1 MEVFKIFGT
10 LGLRDNEYRTG
21 LSRAEQQGQ
30 RASGNINRGFQNTGS
45 MFSNMGIAA
54 GGFGASMLG
63 MAGVTVGVGAAI
75 AGTVSAGANFEKTM
89 STVKAM
95 TGATGD
101 QMEAM
106 TKQAKD
112 LGADTKFS
120 ASEAAEGMA
129 FLGMAGFKTNDI
141 MKAMPGML
149 NLAAAGQLDLGR
161 AADIAS
167 NIMAGFSIDAGQ
179 AGHASD
185 VLAFAASNSNTS
197 VEQLGEAMKYASG
210 TASTVGLG
218 LEETTAAMMSM
229 ADVGLQGSVAGQA
242 FATSLGRLA
251 KPSKEAQKAIDGM
264 NISFFDQQGKIK
276 PLPSIIA
283 ELEKGMGG
291 MTEQQ
296 KTATLQTIFGAEAF
310 KNWAALLKTGSST
323 LEENTNKLK
332 DSNGAA
338 QTMADTMN
346 DNLIGRWDSFTS
358 KLEGLAITIFE
369 RVAPALVGLLTG
381 AEAAVTGFDQFIQA
395 LIPLDSMMGGIVNIT
410 EALSLMWKTAGGD
423 SEAGIQA
430 VDLMTKLG
438 LSPEMQEM
446 AMSVIFN
453 ISNGID
459 LLKALVAGDWG
470 AASNI
475 AEKLG
480 MSPETQAQII
490 GIAASIHGAIS
501 GLVSGV
507 MSVVSAMAPVVM
519 SIVGSIWSFIQGV
532 FSIMAPYIQAAI
544 NGIASFTSEILGRI
558 ASFWEQNGTQ
568 ISQAVSIAFNFI
580 QSIISAVMPIIA
592 FIIQGTWEGI
602 KSVISGALDIIMGVI
617 KVFSSALT
625 GDWTGVWEGIK
636 QILSGA
642 WDLMWGIVDLGIG
655 KVTELVTKFVPGLKG
670 IFEPVRDFLA
680 KPFELA
686 WDAIKKVID
695 WIKEGW
701 STVSGIIDSVKGGA
715 SAVGDFVGGLV
726 GRSAPAPQG
735 VAPVN
740 GFASGGIFK
749 PNQERMIKIGDA
761 KSYDEAVLPLN
772 DGTLGKIGERIAGTM
787 QGGGGG
793 NYKIVI
799 QPQPIIL
806 NGRQI
811 AKAAGQEI
819 NRELGFQRGREVRV

>member
-30 RASGNINRGFQNTGS
+30 RASNSINKGFKNTGS
-45 MFSNMGIAA
+45 MFSGMGVAA
-54 GGFGASMLG
+54 GGFGASMMG
-63 MAGVTVGVGAAI
+63 MAGITVGVGAAL
-75 AGTVSAGANFEKTM
+75 AGTVSAGANFEKTL
-89 STVKAM
+89 SSVKAM
-95 TGATGD
+95 TGATD
-101 QMEAM
+101 EQMAAM
-106 TKQAKD
+106 TKQAKT

-120 ASEAAEGMA
+120 ASQAAEGMA

-149 NLAAAGQLDLGR
+149 NLAAAGSLDLGR

-210 TASTVGLG
+210 TASTIGLG

-251 KPSKEAQKAIDGM
+251 KPTGEAKKVIDGL
-264 NISFFDQQGKIK
+264 NLSFFDQQGKIK
-276 PLPSIIA
+276 PLPDIIG

-310 KNWAALLKTGSST
+310 KNWAALLKTGSDK
-323 LEENTNKLK
+323 LRENTQALK
-332 DSNGAA
+332 DSDGAA
-338 QTMADTMN
+338 KEMADTMN
-346 DNLIGRWDSFTS
+346 DNLIGKWDSFKS

-369 RVAPALVGLLTG
+369 RLAPALLGILAG
-381 AEAAVTGFDQFIQA
+381 AEAAVVGIDKFIQSF
-395 LIPLDSMMGGIVNIT
+395 IPLDSMMTGILSIT
-410 EALSLMWKTAGGD
+410 NALDLMWRTAGGD
-423 SEAGIQA
+423 SQSGIQA
-430 VDLMTKLG
+430 VDLMTAMG

-446 AMSVIFN
+446 AMSVIYN
-453 ISNGID
+453 IRNGID
-459 LLKALVAGDWG
+459 MLKALVAGDWG
-470 AASNI
+470 MARGI
-475 AEKLG
+475 GEKLG
-480 MSPETQAQII
+480 ISPETTEQLIMLT
-490 GIAASIHGAIS
+490 ASIYGAVNNVIEGIKN
-501 GLVSGV
+501 GL
-507 MSVVSAMAPVVM
+507 AAFAPVVM
-519 SIVGSIWSFIQGV
+519 SIIGNIWSFISGV
-532 FSIMAPYIQAAI
+532 FAIMLPYITSAI
-544 NGIASFTSEILGRI
+544 QSISSFTKGALDQI
-558 ASFWEQNGTQ
+558 AAFWRDNGTQ
-568 ISQAVSIAFNFI
+568 ISQAVSVAFSFI
-580 QSIISAVMPIIA
+580 QSVISAVMPIIS
-592 FIIQGTWEGI
+592 FIISSTWESI
-602 KSVISGALDIIMGVI
+602 KSVINGALNIIMGLI
-617 KVFSSALT
+617 KVFASVLT
-625 GDWTGVWEGIK
+625 GDWRGAWEGIK

-642 WDLMWGIVDLGIG
+642 WDAMWGIVGLWTG
-655 KVTELVTKFVPGLKG
+655 KITGLVSKFVPGLG
-670 IFEPVRDFLA
+670 SIFKPVTKLISE
-680 KPFELA
+680 PFELA
-686 WDAIKKVID
+686 WKAVEKVVG
-695 WIKEGW
+695 WITKAWDGI
-701 STVSGIIDSVKGGA
+701 SGILGKVKEGA
-715 SAVGDFVGGLV
+715 SAVGGFVGGLV
-726 GRSAPAPQG
+726 SAPARAA
-735 VAPVN
+735 APVN

-772 DGTLGKIGERIAGTM
+772 NSTLGKIGDRIAETM
-787 QGGGGG
+787 NGGGGSETIII
-793 NYKIVI
+793 K
-799 QPQPIIL
+799 PQPIIL

>member
-30 RASGNINRGFQNTGS
+30 RASNSINKGFKNTGS
-45 MFSNMGIAA
+45 MFSGMGVAA
-54 GGFGASMLG
+54 GGFGASMMG
-63 MAGVTVGVGAAI
+63 MAGITVGVGAAL
-75 AGTVSAGANFEKTM
+75 AGTVSAGANFEKTL
-89 STVKAM
+89 SSVKAM
-95 TGATGD
+95 TGATD
-101 QMEAM
+101 EQMAAM
-106 TKQAKD
+106 TKQAKA

-120 ASEAAEGMA
+120 ASQAAEGMA

-149 NLAAAGQLDLGR
+149 NLAAAGSLDLGR

-210 TASTVGLG
+210 TASTIGLG

-251 KPSKEAQKAIDGM
+251 KPTGEAKKVIDGL
-264 NISFFDQQGKIK
+264 NLSFFDQQGKIK
-276 PLPSIIA
+276 PLPDIIG

-310 KNWAALLKTGSST
+310 KNWAALLKTGSDK
-323 LEENTNKLK
+323 LRENTQALK
-332 DSNGAA
+332 DSDGAA
-338 QTMADTMN
+338 KEMADTMN
-346 DNLIGRWDSFTS
+346 DNLIGKWDSFKS

-369 RVAPALVGLLTG
+369 RLAPALLGILAG
-381 AEAAVTGFDQFIQA
+381 AEAAVVGIDKFIQSF
-395 LIPLDSMMGGIVNIT
+395 IPLDSMMTGILSIT
-410 EALSLMWKTAGGD
+410 NALDLMWRTAGGD
-423 SEAGIQA
+423 SQSGIQA
-430 VDLMTKLG
+430 VDLMTAMG

-446 AMSVIFN
+446 AMSVIYN
-453 ISNGID
+453 IRNGID
-459 LLKALVAGDWG
+459 MLKALVAGDWG
-470 AASNI
+470 MARGI
-475 AEKLG
+475 GEKLG
-480 MSPETQAQII
+480 ISPETTEQLIMLT
-490 GIAASIHGAIS
+490 ASIYGAVNNVIEGIKN
-501 GLVSGV
+501 GL
-507 MSVVSAMAPVVM
+507 AAFAPVVM
-519 SIVGSIWSFIQGV
+519 SIIGNIWSFISGV
-532 FSIMAPYIQAAI
+532 FAIMLPYITSAI
-544 NGIASFTSEILGRI
+544 QSISSFTKGALDQI
-558 ASFWEQNGTQ
+558 AAFWRDNGTQ
-568 ISQAVSIAFNFI
+568 ISQAVSVAFSFI
-580 QSIISAVMPIIA
+580 QSVISAVMPIIS
-592 FIIQGTWEGI
+592 FIISSTWESI
-602 KSVISGALDIIMGVI
+602 KSVINGALNIIMGLI
-617 KVFSSALT
+617 KVFASVLT
-625 GDWTGVWEGIK
+625 GDWRGAWEGIK

-642 WDLMWGIVDLGIG
+642 WDAMWGIVGLWTG
-655 KVTELVTKFVPGLKG
+655 KITGLVSKFVPGLG
-670 IFEPVRDFLA
+670 SIFKPVTKLISE
-680 KPFELA
+680 PFELA
-686 WDAIKKVID
+686 WKAVEKVVG
-695 WIKEGW
+695 WITKAWDGI
-701 STVSGIIDSVKGGA
+701 SGILGKVKEGA
-715 SAVGDFVGGLV
+715 SAVGGFVGGLV
-726 GRSAPAPQG
+726 SAPARAA
-735 VAPVN
+735 APVN

-772 DGTLGKIGERIAGTM
+772 NSTLGKIGDRIAETM
-787 QGGGGG
+787 NGGGGSETIII
-793 NYKIVI
+793 K
-799 QPQPIIL
+799 PQPIIL

>member
-30 RASGNINRGFQNTGS
+30 RASNSINKGFKNTGS
-45 MFSNMGIAA
+45 MFSGMGVAA
-54 GGFGASMLG
+54 GGFGASMMG
-63 MAGVTVGVGAAI
+63 MAGITVGVGAAL
-75 AGTVSAGANFEKTM
+75 AGTVSAGANFEKTL
-89 STVKAM
+89 SSVKAM
-95 TGATGD
+95 TGATD
-101 QMEAM
+101 EQMAAM
-106 TKQAKD
+106 TKQAKA

-120 ASEAAEGMA
+120 ASQAAEGMA

-149 NLAAAGQLDLGR
+149 NLAAAGSLDLGR

-210 TASTVGLG
+210 TASTIGLG

-251 KPSKEAQKAIDGM
+251 KPTGEAKKVIDGL
-264 NISFFDQQGKIK
+264 NLSFFDQQGKIK
-276 PLPSIIA
+276 PLPDIIG
-283 ELEKGMGG
+283 ELEKGMNG

-310 KNWAALLKTGSST
+310 KNWAALLKTGSDK
-323 LEENTNKLK
+323 LRENTQALK
-332 DSNGAA
+332 DSDGAA
-338 QTMADTMN
+338 KKMADTMN
-346 DNLIGRWDSFTS
+346 DNLIGKWDSFKS

-369 RVAPALVGLLTG
+369 RLAPALLGILAG
-381 AEAAVTGFDQFIQA
+381 AEAAVVGIDKFIQA
-395 LIPLDSMMGGIVNIT
+395 LIPMDSMIAGVTNLT
-410 EALSLMWKTAGGD
+410 TALGLMWKTASGD
-423 SEAGIQA
+423 GDAGIQA
-430 VDLMTKLG
+430 VDLMTKMG

-446 AMSVIFN
+446 AMSVIYN

-459 LLKALVAGDWG
+459 MLKALVAGDWG
-470 AASNI
+470 TARGI
-475 AEKLG
+475 GEKLG
-480 MSPETQAQII
+480 ISPETVDQII
-490 GIAASIHGAIS
+490 ELTASIFGAVNNLIEGIEN
-501 GLVSGV
+501 GL
-507 MSVVSAMAPVVM
+507 AAFAPVVM
-519 SIVGSIWSFIQGV
+519 GIAEEVWNFIKGV
-532 FSIMAPYIQAAI
+532 FEEMLPYITAAVQDI
-544 NGIASFTSEILGRI
+544 SSFLKENLDKIAE
-558 ASFWEQNGTQ
+558 FWKENGTQ
-568 ISQAVSIAFNFI
+568 IKEAVKTAFEFI
-580 QSIISAVMPIIA
+580 KGVIEVVMPIIA
-592 FIIQGTWEGI
+592 EIISSTWEAI
-602 KSVISGALDIIMGVI
+602 KSIISGALDIIMGII

-625 GDWTGVWEGIK
+625 GDWKGVWEGIK
-636 QILSGA
+636 QIFSGA
-642 WDLMWGIVDLGIG
+642 WDIITGLFTLYIG
-655 KVTELVTKFVPGLKG
+655 KVTGMVGKFIPGLGKL
-670 IFEPVRDFLA
+670 FKPVEKLIS
-680 KPFELA
+680 KPFEMAWKAVKAVVDKITGA
-686 WDAIKKVID
+686 WDGIK
-695 WIKEGW
+695 
-701 STVSGIIDSVKGGA
+701 GILGSVKEGA
-715 SAVGDFVGGLV
+715 SAVGNFVGGLV
-726 GRSAPAPQG
+726 SGPSRAAA
-735 VAPVN
+735 APVN

-772 DGTLGKIGERIAGTM
+772 NSTLGKIGDRIAETM
-787 QGGGGG
+787 NGGGGSETIII
-793 NYKIVI
+793 K
-799 QPQPIIL
+799 PQPIIL